1 MEHSFHYML
10 MAIQALVQKKLLAE
24 LKNTGLTAGQ
34 PKVLDYLRNH
44 NGANQKEIAQGCH
57 IEAGSL
63 TSLLNR
69 MEESNLVQR
78 RMLNGNRRTYYIFLT
93 EEGQKLSDV
102 VSEKFEEIERQIFQ
116 NISSKDKD
124 HFTETFFNIYKTL
137 LPKEE

>member
-24 LKNTGLTAGQ
+24 LKSTGLTAGQ
-34 PKVLDYLRNH
+34 PKVLDYLRDH

-69 MEESNLVQR
+69 MEENSLVQR

-93 EEGQKLSDV
+93 EEGQVLSDI
-102 VSEKFEEIERQIFQ
+102 VSQKFEEIEKQIFQ
-116 NISSKDKD
+116 NIPSGDKE
-124 HFTETFFNIYKTL
+124 HFTKVFSDIYESL

>member
-10 MAIQALVQKKLLAE
+10 MAVQALVQKKLLAE

-34 PKVLDYLRNH
+34 PKVLDYLREH

-69 MEESNLVQR
+69 MEENNLVQR

-93 EEGQKLSDV
+93 EEGRVLSDI
-102 VSEKFEEIERQIFQ
+102 VSQKFEEIEKQIFQ
-116 NISSKDKD
+116 NISSGDKKY
-124 HFTETFFNIYKTL
+124 FTKVFSDIYESL

>member
-10 MAIQALVQKKLLAE
+10 MSIQALVQKKLLAE
-24 LKNTGLTAGQ
+24 LKSTGLTAGQ

-69 MEESNLVQR
+69 MEENHLVQR
-78 RMLNGNRRTYYIFLT
+78 RILNGNRRTYYIFLT
-93 EEGQKLSDV
+93 EEGQTLSDV
-102 VSEKFEEIERQIFQ
+102 VSEKFKEIEKEIFQ
-116 NISSKDKD
+116 NISPKDKD
-124 HFTETFFNIYKTL
+124 YFTEIFFNIYETL